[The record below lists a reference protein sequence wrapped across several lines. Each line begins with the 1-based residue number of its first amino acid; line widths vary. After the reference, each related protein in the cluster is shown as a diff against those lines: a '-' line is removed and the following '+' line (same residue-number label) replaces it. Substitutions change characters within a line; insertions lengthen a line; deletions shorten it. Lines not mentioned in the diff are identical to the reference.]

1 MRNITLLFLI
11 YFSITGFAQE
21 SNNSNSFIDARNNLQ
36 YSSAKIGNDF
46 WMTEN
51 LNVTTFRNG
60 DKINFASSLTE
71 WQAYSEKG
79 EPVYCY
85 PSFLEENAKTYGLIY
100 NWYAVNDSRGLAPD
114 GWHVPNQDEWKAML
128 NFAGGMNY
136 AGPKIKHPEH
146 WKTDVGASILTNTT
160 TFSAL
165 PAGNIYLD
173 AYLKPKMHLVG
184 TTSGNMFADFWTTI
198 TNAETALL
206 YHVSSSD
213 KVSGGYSSKKVGCS
227 IRCVKGSDG
236 FAPSSSSSNVST
248 QPDENS
254 FIGTFVKIEND
265 EYYHL
270 IFVDEKGQEWD
281 FGDGENNLGDFNFG
295 EEETNT
301 TLVGKKFKIV
311 WKELM
316 VEMYDGEGNLKEF
329 NAPSIINITLLE

>member
-1 MRNITLLFLI
+1 M
-11 YFSITGFAQE
+11 YFGVSAFAQE
-21 SNNSNSFIDARNNLQ
+21 NNNSNIIVDARNNQQ
-36 YSSAKIGNDF
+36 YSTEKIGNDI

-60 DKINFASSLTE
+60 DKINFASNLTE
-71 WQAYSEKG
+71 WQVYSDKG

-100 NWYAVNDSRGLAPD
+100 NWYAVNDPRGLAPD
-114 GWHVPNQDEWKAML
+114 GWHVPNQDEWKALL
-128 NFAGGMNY
+128 NFAGGKNY
-136 AGPKIKHPEH
+136 AGWKLILPELWNLDAH
-146 WKTDVGASILTNTT
+146 DKTLATNSTL
-160 TFSAL
+160 FSAA
-165 PAGNIYLD
+165 PAGYIYLD
-173 AYLKPKMHLVG
+173 ANIKPKMSLVG
-184 TTSGNMFADFWTTI
+184 VGSRFWTTN
-198 TNAETALL
+198 TTSTYMGNTPVKEALH
-206 YHVSSSD
+206 YSIGATSA
-213 KVSGGYSSKKVGCS
+213 VSGGYSSLHSGCS

-236 FAPSSSSSNVST
+236 FASSSSSSNVSA

-281 FGDGENNLGDFNFG
+281 FGDGENNLGDLNFG

-301 TLVGKKFKIV
+301 ALVGKKFKIV

-329 NAPSIINITLLE
+329 SAPSIITITLLE